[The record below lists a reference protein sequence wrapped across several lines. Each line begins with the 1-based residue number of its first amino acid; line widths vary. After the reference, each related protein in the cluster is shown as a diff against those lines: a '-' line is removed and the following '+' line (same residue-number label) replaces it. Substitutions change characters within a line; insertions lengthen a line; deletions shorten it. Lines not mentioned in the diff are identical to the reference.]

1 MTVTKINHFIEYL
14 KENRNTRKKHKI
26 ESVSRQEYFES
37 KKQERQRL
45 KKEKEYKLLNPK
57 WKSQQELD
65 MIEII
70 KKEVKK

>member
-1 MTVTKINHFIEYL
+1 MTATKINHFIEYL
-14 KENRNTRKKHKI
+14 KDNRNRRKKHKT

-45 KKEKEYKLLNPK
+45 KKEKEYRLLNPS

-65 MIEII
+65 KIEII